1 MDHWQCHWYQ
11 WYRTVAPCYA
21 IAAMVPYH
29 SKGLADSQPRK
40 SHLRLCL
47 LRLLRPLPLLLLSR
61 LRLRPLQLL
70 RPP

>member
-1 MDHWQCHWYQ
+1 
-11 WYRTVAPCYA
+11 
-21 IAAMVPYH
+21 MVPYH

-47 LRLLRPLPLLLLSR
+47 FRLLRPLSK